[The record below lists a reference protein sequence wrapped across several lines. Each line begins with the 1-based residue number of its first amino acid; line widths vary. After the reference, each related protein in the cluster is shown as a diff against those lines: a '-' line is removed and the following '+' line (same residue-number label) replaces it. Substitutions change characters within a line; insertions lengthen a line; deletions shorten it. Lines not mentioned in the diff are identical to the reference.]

1 MCSGASINKQ
11 AIQRVQYTF
20 VLSLSVVGHSMDIVL
35 QVLQKQAC
43 KHLTKKYH
51 SKWIIFITG
60 SVLKFTYL
68 Y

>member
-1 MCSGASINKQ
+1 MCSEASINKQ

-43 KHLTKKYH
+43 KHLTKN
-51 SKWIIFITG
+51 ITPNE
-60 SVLKFTYL
+60 
-68 Y
+68 